1 MNYEIK
7 HDQNKIRLELVPPSL
22 MWAVGAIRTYGT
34 QKYGD
39 AECWRAVEP
48 ERYNG
53 VSWRRGGRS

>member
-22 MWAVGAIRTYGT
+22 MWAVGVIRTYGT

-48 ERYNG
+48 
-53 VSWRRGGRS
+53 